1 TAIRCSAYDARCY
14 EAFSG
19 AADACTHDCMPHG
32 SLIGDEVESS
42 RFFCGW
48 YEDIR
53 TGLEEFGRVCMG
65 GKEKFSWDGPV
76 PFGWNSYAGLNIE
89 MPLMD
94 HWKEAADFIDG
105 ELPEFRDAE
114 GRTTINLD
122 GNFFQDK
129 RKMKQIVDELHRRG
143 QLAGNYMSPLIAHK
157 LLGFIPL
164 RGTPGKTMKI
174 TVEDGNLVVDG
185 KKVNASRLILRPQEK
200 KPISTMKVTI
210 NGYEYPG
217 GADIQ
222 LMRGSMVV
230 NNLVACEDY
239 LRGVLPEEMPPDW
252 PEDALKAQ
260 AVAAR
265 TYALKHRGRHE
276 KDGYDLCDTTHCQV
290 YEGLDS
296 ATARTDKAVSD
307 TYGEVLTYQD
317 KLIEAYFH
325 TDSGGMTER
334 CSDVWGTEVP
344 YLQAAK
350 ELQINTQ
357 PWTVNYSIKDFSDK
371 LAAASRNVGTVK
383 QVTLSKLSVGKGASD
398 RSASGRVKSLVVK
411 GDKGTKTI
419 TGNEMRSILKLRSTL
434 FDVNISKNQVM
445 IAGYG
450 WGHGLGLSQW
460 GAKAYADKWSYDKI
474 LYHYYKDTKLKKL
487 Y

>member
-1 TAIRCSAYDARCY
+1 MKLGKYGLTAWILLACCLSFFIQASSTAYAKKAKQDETKHEKSKKSTWQPELRIGVYQGQTRASFQVSVPCVLLDAKTEKRIVF
-14 EAFSG
+14 FS
-19 AADACTHDCMPHG
+19 
-32 SLIGDEVESS
+32 
-42 RFFCGW
+42 
-48 YEDIR
+48 
-53 TGLEEFGRVCMG
+53 
-65 GKEKFSWDGPV
+65 
-76 PFGWNSYAGLNIE
+76 
-89 MPLMD
+89 
-94 HWKEAADFIDG
+94 
-105 ELPEFRDAE
+105 
-114 GRTTINLD
+114 
-122 GNFFQDK
+122 
-129 RKMKQIVDELHRRG
+129 
-143 QLAGNYMSPLIAHK
+143 
-157 LLGFIPL
+157 
-164 RGTPGKTMKI
+164 PGKTMKI
-174 TVEDGNLVVDG
+174 TVEGGSLVVDG
-185 KKVNASRLILRPQEK
+185 KKVTASRLILRPQEK

-217 GADIQ
+217 GADI
-222 LMRGSMVV
+222 LLLRGSMVV

-239 LRGVLPEEMPPDW
+239 LRGVLPEEMPTDW
-252 PEDALKAQ
+252 PEEALKAQ

-276 KDGYDLCDTTHCQV
+276 EDGYDLCDTTHCQV

-296 ATARTDKAVSD
+296 VTARTDKAISD
-307 TYGEVLTYQD
+307 TYGEVLTHND

-357 PWTVNYSIKDFSDK
+357 PWTVNYTIKEFSAE

-383 QVTLSKLSVGKGASD
+383 QVKLSKLSVGKGASD
-398 RSASGRVKSLVVK
+398 RSASGRVKSLEVK

-419 TGNEMRSILKLRSTL
+419 TGNDMRSILGLRSTL
-434 FDVNISKNQVM
+434 FDINISKNQVT
-445 IAGYG
+445 IIGYG

-460 GAKAYADKWSYDKI
+460 GSKAYADKWSYDKI
-474 LYHYYKDTKLKKL
+474 LYHYYTDTKLKKL

>member
-1 TAIRCSAYDARCY
+1 MKLGRYGLTAGILMACYVSFFIQAPSQVCAKKAKPDDTKQEESKKSTWQPELRIGVFEGQTKANLQVSVPCVLLDAKTEKRIVF
-14 EAFSG
+14 FS
-19 AADACTHDCMPHG
+19 
-32 SLIGDEVESS
+32 
-42 RFFCGW
+42 
-48 YEDIR
+48 
-53 TGLEEFGRVCMG
+53 
-65 GKEKFSWDGPV
+65 
-76 PFGWNSYAGLNIE
+76 
-89 MPLMD
+89 
-94 HWKEAADFIDG
+94 
-105 ELPEFRDAE
+105 
-114 GRTTINLD
+114 
-122 GNFFQDK
+122 
-129 RKMKQIVDELHRRG
+129 
-143 QLAGNYMSPLIAHK
+143 
-157 LLGFIPL
+157 
-164 RGTPGKTMKI
+164 PGKTMKI

-398 RSASGRVKSLVVK
+398 RSASGRVKGLVVK